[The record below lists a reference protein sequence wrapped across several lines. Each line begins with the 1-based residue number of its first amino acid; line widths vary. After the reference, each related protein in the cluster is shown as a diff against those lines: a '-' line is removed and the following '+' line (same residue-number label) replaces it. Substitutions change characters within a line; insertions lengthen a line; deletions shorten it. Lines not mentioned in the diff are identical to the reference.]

1 MERPGNMTFIVR
13 DASRRDRATSTV
25 SRLTTAALM
34 GLLLGVVPLVARPAP
49 AGAYP
54 TATVVV
60 RGHGWGHGRG
70 MGQYGAIGYAT
81 SYGWSAAQIL
91 DHFYGGTRAG
101 TVAEDRPANPPFS
114 VELFKERGE
123 WPWVT
128 AANGIDVTLP
138 GGAVRSANA
147 WYAVPA
153 LGGAWDL
160 YAGTTCAGA
169 AGGWPNLANRV
180 ATVTGQV
187 RFAPRVDTTVPS
199 APKEAMTQTCRTG
212 VHYRGDLRAVEF
224 NGGPDTINVLPL
236 ESYLWGSVPRELSA
250 SSPVEAL
257 KAQAVAAR
265 SYALSRTL
273 NSTFAGCDTA
283 CGLYQAYE
291 GADVEAAASTGA
303 IMATSGVVRRMNAT
317 GRIAPTEYSSSTGGW
332 TVGGTFPAVEDLGDV
347 ASPRHEWNASVPVSA
362 VEARYARGT
371 LQSITV
377 DQRDGIGD
385 MGGRVIAM
393 TLRFSGGTATI
404 SGDDFKN
411 AFMAQGVFSRWFEIQ
426 GGPVQ
431 TPAFTPLTPSRMLD
445 TRSAGAT
452 LDGLGGSPGALG
464 PGATRTLQV
473 TGRGGVPASG
483 VGAVVLNITATSPT
497 AGGFL
502 TVHPTGAARPN
513 ASNLNFGP
521 SQTIPNLVVAK
532 VGTGGQVSIYNDSGA
547 THLIADVA
555 GWFSA
560 GPGYA
565 ALDPG
570 RLLDTRPGAST
581 VDGASAGG
589 GSIAPGATRTLQVTG
604 RGGVP
609 SSGVGAVVLN
619 ITATGPTAGG
629 FLTVHPTGAARPNA
643 SNLNFGPSQTIPNL
657 VVAKV
662 GTGGQVSIY
671 NDSGSTQVLAD
682 VAGWFPTTSPFAS
695 MSPVRLLDSRA
706 GATTIDGT
714 AAAGGAVGPGA
725 TLPLQV
731 TGRGGV
737 PANGVGAVV
746 LNITATSPTAG
757 GYLTVHPTGQLRPN
771 ASNLNFGPGQTIPNL
786 VIAKVGTNG
795 QVSIYND
802 SGSTQII
809 ADVAGWFPG

>member
-1 MERPGNMTFIVR
+1 MAQIVR
-13 DASRRDRATSTV
+13 SASRRVGA
-25 SRLTTAALM
+25 RLAAAALVS
-34 GLLLGVVPLVARPAP
+34 LLLGVVPLVARSAP

-54 TATVVV
+54 TVNVEV

-81 SYGWSAAQIL
+81 IYGWSSAQIL

-147 WYAVPA
+147 WYAVPV
-153 LGGAWDL
+153 GAATWDL

-169 AGGWPNLANRV
+169 GSSAASVANRV

-187 RFAPRVDTTVPS
+187 RFAPRTDTTVPF

-273 NSTFAGCDTA
+273 NNIFAGCDTA

-291 GADVEAAASTGA
+291 GADIEAVASTGA
-303 IMATSGVVRRMNAT
+303 VMATAGVVRRTTAN

-362 VEARYARGT
+362 IEARYARGT
-371 LQSITV
+371 LESITV
-377 DQRDGIGD
+377 DQRDGIGA
-385 MGGRVIAM
+385 MGGRVISM
-393 TLRFSGGTATI
+393 TLRFSGGAATI

-411 AFMAQGVFSRWFEIQ
+411 AFMAQGVFSRWFEII
-426 GGPVQ
+426 GGAIQP
-431 TPAFTPLTPSRMLD
+431 PAFTPLTPSRLLD
-445 TRSAGAT
+445 TRPGAST
-452 LDGLGGSPGALG
+452 LDGLGGVSGALG
-464 PGATRTLQV
+464 PGATRNLQVTGRGGVPATGVGAVVLNITATGPSAGGYLTVHPAGQPRPNASNLNFGRGQTIPNLVIAKVGTGGQVSIYNDTGSTHLIADVAGWFSAGPGYEALDPGRLLDTRPGASTVDGLSASGGSLGPGASRTLQVTGRGGVPASGVGAVVLNVTATGATAGGFLTVHPTGATRPNASNLNFGPGQTVPNLVIAKVGPEGQVSIYNDSGSTQVIADVAGWFPSTSPFASLAPVRLLDSRSGGTTIDGTAAAGGPVGAGATRILQV

-483 VGAVVLNITATSPT
+483 VGAVVLNITAT
-497 AGGFL
+497 
-502 TVHPTGAARPN
+502 
-513 ASNLNFGP
+513 GP
-521 SQTIPNLVVAK
+521 S
-532 VGTGGQVSIYNDSGA
+532 
-547 THLIADVA
+547 
-555 GWFSA
+555 
-560 GPGYA
+560 
-565 ALDPG
+565 
-570 RLLDTRPGAST
+570 
-581 VDGASAGG
+581 
-589 GSIAPGATRTLQVTG
+589 
-604 RGGVP
+604 
-609 SSGVGAVVLN
+609 
-619 ITATGPTAGG
+619 
-629 FLTVHPTGAARPNA
+629 
-643 SNLNFGPSQTIPNL
+643 
-657 VVAKV
+657 
-662 GTGGQVSIY
+662 
-671 NDSGSTQVLAD
+671 
-682 VAGWFPTTSPFAS
+682 
-695 MSPVRLLDSRA
+695 
-706 GATTIDGT
+706 
-714 AAAGGAVGPGA
+714 
-725 TLPLQV
+725 
-731 TGRGGV
+731 
-737 PANGVGAVV
+737 
-746 LNITATSPTAG
+746 AG
-757 GYLTVHPTGQLRPN
+757 GYLTVHPTGQPRPN

-786 VIAKVGTNG
+786 VVAKVGSGG

-802 SGSTQII
+802 TGSTQVL
-809 ADVAGWFPG
+809 ADVAGWFPA